1 MDAVVKQETRFLP
14 ALAEQLALW
23 FPELGGRAL
32 AVSEVSIT
40 KDNVPT
46 LPLAMTAFIRSTAN
60 PPPTSKSTIY
70 EIVDT
75 FIVDFWLEPARYKKT
90 NGTETPFWSYYDYEA
105 IRDTLLTHLSRWD
118 APGGE
123 RIAFRGMTIEAEP
136 LAVTL
141 TFTFMATYRW
151 CAPKQDVFPEGF
163 IKGVRFHLCTPLSE
177 CCDPECFDDKDK
189 DPCDPCP

>member
-1 MDAVVKQETRFLP
+1 MDARVTPVKPRFLP

-23 FPELGGRAL
+23 FPELNGRAL

-46 LPLAMTAFIRSTAN
+46 LPLALVAFTRSTAD
-60 PPPTSKSTIY
+60 PPARSNHEMF
-70 EIVDT
+70 EIGDA
-75 FIVDFWLEPARYKKT
+75 FIVDFWLEPARYKKV

-105 IRDTLLTHLSRWD
+105 IRDTLLANIARWD

-123 RIAFRGMTIEAEP
+123 LIAYRGLTIEAEQ

-141 TFTFMATYRW
+141 TFTFAATFRW
-151 CAPKQDVFPEGF
+151 CAPKRTDRGEPFTIGF
-163 IKGVRFHLCTPLSE
+163 NLCTPPA
-177 CCDPECFDDKDK
+177 CIP
-189 DPCDPCP
+189 DPCPEPVDPCP

>member
-1 MDAVVKQETRFLP
+1 MDARVTPEKQRFLP

-23 FPELGGRAL
+23 FPELNGRAL

-46 LPLAMTAFIRSTAN
+46 LPLAMAAFIRSTAD
-60 PPPTSKSTIY
+60 PPRVSNTDIF
-70 EIVDT
+70 EITDT

-105 IRDTLLTHLSRWD
+105 IRDTLIANILRWET
-118 APGGE
+118 PGGE
-123 RIAFRGMTIEAEP
+123 RIVYRGLTIEAEP
-136 LAVTL
+136 VAVTL
-141 TFTFMATYRW
+141 TFTFMATFRW
-151 CAPKQDVFPEGF
+151 CAPRLEHGEEFVVGF
-163 IKGVRFHLCTPLSE
+163 RLCTPPA
-177 CCDPECFDDKDK
+177 CIPDPCEEERADA